1 MEIIQNKKP
10 EKIFLIKKIKNQKK
24 WNKIED
30 KKLIELAKEYNEKK
44 WKEISLNF
52 INKSPLQCFSRFK
65 RIKPGMNKGT
75 WTKEEDEILLKLIN
89 KYGKNWSKISKEF
102 LKRNGKQI
110 RDRYINVLSP
120 NINRNKFNYEEDMQI
135 IKLYNQ
141 FGPKWSKIKNYFN
154 NRTTDMIKNRFYSCI
169 KKKYHLLLIE
179 NIKDNN
185 SNLNEKNDGS
195 GVISDYSTV
204 NKNSSTISKLSYQS
218 LSDCIDKDFE
228 KISNNNINNINL
240 NNCES
245 LDYSFE
251 DLYFSSK
258 LLLQN

>member
-102 LKRNGKQI
+102 
-110 RDRYINVLSP
+110 
-120 NINRNKFNYEEDMQI
+120 
-135 IKLYNQ
+135 
-141 FGPKWSKIKNYFN
+141 
-154 NRTTDMIKNRFYSCI
+154 
-169 KKKYHLLLIE
+169 
-179 NIKDNN
+179 
-185 SNLNEKNDGS
+185 
-195 GVISDYSTV
+195 
-204 NKNSSTISKLSYQS
+204 
-218 LSDCIDKDFE
+218 
-228 KISNNNINNINL
+228 
-240 NNCES
+240 
-245 LDYSFE
+245 
-251 DLYFSSK
+251 
-258 LLLQN
+258 